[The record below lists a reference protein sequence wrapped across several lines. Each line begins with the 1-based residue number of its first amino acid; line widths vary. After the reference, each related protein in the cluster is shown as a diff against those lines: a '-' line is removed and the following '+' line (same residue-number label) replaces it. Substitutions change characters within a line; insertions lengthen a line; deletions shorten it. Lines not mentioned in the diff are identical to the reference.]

1 MRSVMPHAVG
11 EEEYSPLSTAGEIG
25 EKMRSGDARAVGIL
39 AEGRQAWSSGTVAVV
54 ILTRAISFEILV
66 AQCVAQCVARSG
78 GVKAS
83 LCEQAFLS
91 IYLIEIP
98 EGKGW
103 IGLEVYD
110 RLGRPSNE

>member
-1 MRSVMPHAVG
+1 MRSVSPHAVG

-66 AQCVAQCVARSG
+66 AQCVARSG
-78 GVKAS
+78 GEKAS

>member
-1 MRSVMPHAVG
+1 
-11 EEEYSPLSTAGEIG
+11 
-25 EKMRSGDARAVGIL
+25 MRSGDARAVGIL

-66 AQCVAQCVARSG
+66 AQCVARSG
-78 GVKAS
+78 GEKAS